1 MSYIFW
7 KLSPTAFR
15 LFAKCTQLTHLLC
28 QFNLYCIYLT
38 NITAQ
43 CKCLQRPQKSHR
55 LSDSWPFVASPHL
68 KMYFFLLEKIVP
80 GSAGCISLLVRPRN
94 STWSKPSSVLRLLG
108 MATFFDDHK
117 VCLFVISTFYRNH
130 VYLGSNLWVTDC
142 QSVAGRPFWYFTDV
156 TLADEDTNSVRTDN
170 AKGNLRQCGNSR
182 ATDCYRSPK
191 NAFEHLDAS
200 VYTVAYWNMVF
211 SDDFLDFSLHWYA
224 GLSYFFFH
232 CSCIFLLIGFDTHI

>member
-55 LSDSWPFVASPHL
+55 LSDSWPFLASPHL

-117 VCLFVISTFYRNH
+117 VCLFVISPFYRNQ
-130 VYLGSNLWVTDC
+130 VYLGSNLWVLVSLTASQWLGDL
-142 QSVAGRPFWYFTDV
+142 FD
-156 TLADEDTNSVRTDN
+156 TLLMWLWLMKIPIQEELIMPRAIQ
-170 AKGNLRQCGNSR
+170 GNVVIVEPQT
-182 ATDCYRSPK
+182 ATDHQR
-191 NAFEHLDAS
+191 
-200 VYTVAYWNMVF
+200 M
-211 SDDFLDFSLHWYA
+211 
-224 GLSYFFFH
+224 
-232 CSCIFLLIGFDTHI
+232 LLNT

>member
-130 VYLGSNLWVTDC
+130 VYLGSNLWVLVSLT
-142 QSVAGRPFWYFTDV
+142 
-156 TLADEDTNSVRTDN
+156 
-170 AKGNLRQCGNSR
+170 
-182 ATDCYRSPK
+182 
-191 NAFEHLDAS
+191 AS
-200 VYTVAYWNMVF
+200 QWLG
-211 SDDFLDFSLHWYA
+211 DL
-224 GLSYFFFH
+224 
-232 CSCIFLLIGFDTHI
+232 FDTLLMWLWLMKIPIQYELIMPRAI

>member
-28 QFNLYCIYLT
+28 QFNLYCIYIT

-55 LSDSWPFVASPHL
+55 LSDSWPFLASPHL

-156 TLADEDTNSVRTDN
+156 TLADEDTNSLLTDN
-170 AKGNLRQCGNSR
+170 ANRAIQGNVAMHVTEPGGKIWVPCG
-182 ATDCYRSPK
+182 
-191 NAFEHLDAS
+191 EQ
-200 VYTVAYWNMVF
+200 
-211 SDDFLDFSLHWYA
+211 
-224 GLSYFFFH
+224 
-232 CSCIFLLIGFDTHI
+232 IFN